1 MSSTERPAR
10 RAAADG
16 TRYLVVDNR
25 FPIPITIL
33 LDLDPSAEPG
43 FPGFVV
49 REVTLEP
56 TGRADGQQGVSARD
70 AIGRDPG
77 KLDRFRSFPSDG
89 AVARA
94 GYILIEPRYVGPSW
108 PAYVLAFRPGGEKPQ
123 RR

>member
-1 MSSTERPAR
+1 MTRTERPAR
-10 RAAADG
+10 RSATDG

-43 FPGFVV
+43 FPGFAV
-49 REVTLEP
+49 RSVTLEP
-56 TGRADGQQGVSARD
+56 PAAGDGQGISARD
-70 AIGRDPG
+70 AIGRDPAR
-77 KLDRFRSFPSDG
+77 LDRFRAFPSER

-94 GYILIEPRYVGPSW
+94 GFILIEPRYVGPSW
-108 PAYVLAFRPGGEKPQ
+108 PSYVLAFRPGGEKPL